1 MTKTHAQV
9 FSDEVLYED
18 DNERIIVTTTT
29 TIQRIV
35 KLPDGPVVEDEE
47 TFYGH
52 LTYLEIIDRARAMWP
67 DATVPN
73 A

>member
-1 MTKTHAQV
+1 MTKTSAQV

-18 DNERIIVTTTT
+18 DNERVIVTTTT

-35 KLPDGPVVEDEE
+35 KTNDGPVIEDEE
-47 TFYGH
+47 TYYGH
-52 LTYLEIIDRARAMWP
+52 LTYLEVIDRVRAMWP
-67 DATVPN
+67 DVTTN